1 MEDQQAKTIIQR
13 LKQLLEEIRKPWE
26 LIWKDVAEYVVPI
39 RSDIEQS
46 GKEGER
52 RGTRVYNGTAISA
65 LQLFADGMHGYLISP
80 SIQWFRLRMADA
92 SQNEHPEVKL
102 WLQEVEKLLY
112 GVFQRSNFYQA
123 MSAYFEDGGSIGT
136 ATIYSEEDI
145 GSGRVIFQTIHP
157 AQIYI
162 AENIHGMVDTVFR
175 KYRISARNA
184 VENFGDRV
192 SDRIKNASK
201 NNPYEKFEFIHAV
214 FPRKER
220 VPEKNDARNMPYAS
234 YWVEVSSQQVVRESG
249 YRVMPYAVWR
259 YKKGSDETYGR
270 SPAILALTDI
280 MTLNQISKTMLG
292 VANLAADPPYN
303 VPANMKGRVRIVP
316 GGINYYEDAN
326 MVVTPV
332 RLANNYPVG
341 VDREDRVRQII
352 EEHFKVDFWVMLARS
367 ERQMT
372 AVEVMERQGEKA
384 VVLGAAIGRLI
395 SECLN
400 PIIDRVFQIELDA
413 GRLPPVPD
421 ILLEQ
426 GGDIDVDYMG
436 PLAQAQKR
444 LFKTYGIIH
453 GLEGIRPIASI
464 RQDVLDIIDFDEI
477 TREVLE
483 SSGFPQ
489 KAIRPREQVQA
500 IRQARTEEI
509 QAKEMADQ
517 LEQATDAV
525 KKLAEADQVTGGSI
539 SELIKKG
546 AV

>member
-1 MEDQQAKTIIQR
+1 M
-13 LKQLLEEIRKPWE
+13 
-26 LIWKDVAEYVVPI
+26 
-39 RSDIEQS
+39 
-46 GKEGER
+46 
-52 RGTRVYNGTAISA
+52 
-65 LQLFADGMHGYLISP
+65 
-80 SIQWFRLRMADA
+80 
-92 SQNEHPEVKL
+92 
-102 WLQEVEKLLY
+102 
-112 GVFQRSNFYQA
+112 
-123 MSAYFEDGGSIGT
+123 
-136 ATIYSEEDI
+136 
-145 GSGRVIFQTIHP
+145 
-157 AQIYI
+157 
-162 AENIHGMVDTVFR
+162 DTVFR

-184 VENFGDRV
+184 LEHFGDRV
-192 SDRIKNASK
+192 SDRIRQTAKDR
-201 NNPYEKFEFIHAV
+201 PYERFEFIHAV

-220 VPEKNDARNMPYAS
+220 DPVKKDSLNMPYAS
-234 YWVEVSSQQVVRESG
+234 YWVESGANRVVREGG

-303 VPANMKGRVRIVP
+303 VPAEMKGRVRIVP
-316 GGINYYEDAN
+316 RGINYYQDTDRII
-326 MVVTPV
+326 MPV
-332 RLANNYPVG
+332 RTASNYPVG
-341 VDREDRVRQII
+341 VEREDRIKQII
-352 EEHFKVDFWVMLARS
+352 EEHFKVDFFMMLARS
-367 ERQMT
+367 QRQMT

-395 SECLN
+395 NECLN

-421 ILLEQ
+421 VLLEQ

-464 RQDVLDIIDFDEI
+464 REDVLDIIDFDEI

-489 KAIRPREQVQA
+489 KAIRPADQVQA
-500 IRQARTEEI
+500 IRQARAEEI
-509 QAKEMADQ
+509 QARQAEEQ
-517 LEQATDAV
+517 LAQATDAV
-525 KKLAEADQVTGGSI
+525 RKLAEADQMTGGSI
-539 SELIKKG
+539 SDAIKKG
-546 AV
+546 VM